1 MSQND
6 SGAALEEL
14 LNSPCALEGDIGASR
29 GDKQQHGATAADRE
43 ASHADACGQ
52 GARAS
57 VWAKVSAFCL
67 QWAGVR
73 ADTSEAIQIP
83 KFGGPFQ
90 NCRKGGLSGG

>member
-14 LNSPCALEGDIGASR
+14 LNSPCALEGGIGASCANT
-29 GDKQQHGATAADRE
+29 QQHGTTAADRE

-52 GARAS
+52 GARPS
-57 VWAKVSAFCL
+57 VRAKVLAFCL

-73 ADTSEAIQIP
+73 ADTPEAV
-83 KFGGPFQ
+83 
-90 NCRKGGLSGG
+90 